1 MWYNTIPSPWSYIY
15 KFTLIFPLLVES
27 ICQVMFCSQHGWYL
41 KFLPV
46 WYPFWIFG
54 DVFSWVGIIVEV
66 EVRGWD
72 KVRPLFPWKC
82 FVPLFFNTGLLGGK
96 EVLLSAILGVDFL
109 PSFRVPKCVSGS
121 WKEAIELLAIRKVF
135 LVNIGCSDGN
145 EFQCF
150 RSCTH

>member
-1 MWYNTIPSPWSYIY
+1 M
-15 KFTLIFPLLVES
+15 
-27 ICQVMFCSQHGWYL
+27 
-41 KFLPV
+41 
-46 WYPFWIFG
+46 
-54 DVFSWVGIIVEV
+54 
-66 EVRGWD
+66 
-72 KVRPLFPWKC
+72 RPLFPRKC
-82 FVPLFFNTGLLGGK
+82 LVPLFFSTGLLGGK

-109 PSFRVPKCVSGS
+109 PSFGVPKCVSGS